1 MIFIN
6 LNEKRDRGENLLL
19 GGGLLYSRFSRGG
32 GLLWGESALQQR
44 KFDNHKDT

>member
-32 GLLWGESALQQR
+32 GATMGGKCSSTTEV
-44 KFDNHKDT
+44 

>member
-6 LNEKRDRGENLLL
+6 LNEKREGENLLL

-32 GLLWGESALQQR
+32 GGELLWGESALQQR
-44 KFDNHKDT
+44 KFDNHKH

>member
-6 LNEKRDRGENLLL
+6 LNEKREGENLLL

-32 GLLWGESALQQR
+32 GGATMGESALQQR

>member
-6 LNEKRDRGENLLL
+6 LNEKREGENLLL

-32 GLLWGESALQQR
+32 GELLWGESALQQR
-44 KFDNHKDT
+44 KFDNHKH